1 MPVLN
6 SLVSTN
12 KVVVDSGIDTDMV
25 PEFPGD
31 ATQNPL
37 DYIPKA
43 EPSKLKDLQR
53 PFKFNNFHF
62 HTPYTREK
70 LESNF

>member
-43 EPSKLKDLQR
+43 EPG
-53 PFKFNNFHF
+53 
-62 HTPYTREK
+62 
-70 LESNF
+70 